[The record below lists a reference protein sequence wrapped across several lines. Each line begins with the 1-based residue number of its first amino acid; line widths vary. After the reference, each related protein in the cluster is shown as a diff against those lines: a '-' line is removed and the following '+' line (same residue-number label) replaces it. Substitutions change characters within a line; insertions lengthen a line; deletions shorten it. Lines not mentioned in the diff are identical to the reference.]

1 MMQLQSGQ
9 AEVVVAC
16 GTENMTQL
24 PYYLRK
30 ARDGYRMGHGELEDG
45 LISILTAGRPLSQRH
60 HRGKR
65 RATLRY
71 YPRSDGRFRPVEPAE
86 GAEGD
91 RGGSLSRAD
100 PALEV
105 PDGKKRPACLR
116 PMNTARHRVKSSPRC
131 VRRLKPTAW

>member
-1 MMQLQSGQ
+1 MQLQSGR

-45 LISILTAGRPLSQRH
+45 LISILTGRKALSQRH

-65 RATLRY
+65 RATLVLPAKRWTI
-71 YPRSDGRFRPVEPAE
+71 SLVEPAE

-100 PALEV
+100 P
-105 PDGKKRPACLR
+105 PLR
-116 PMNTARHRVKSSPRC
+116 CRTAKATRLFATDEHPRDTLRESSPRC

>member
-1 MMQLQSGQ
+1 MQLQSGQ

-71 YPRSDGRFRPVEPAE
+71 YPRSDGRFCPSSQQKALKAIAE
-86 GAEGD
+86 GRFREQIWPLRCRTAKSDPPVCD
-91 RGGSLSRAD
+91 R
-100 PALEV
+100 
-105 PDGKKRPACLR
+105 
-116 PMNTARHRVKSSPRC
+116 
-131 VRRLKPTAW
+131 